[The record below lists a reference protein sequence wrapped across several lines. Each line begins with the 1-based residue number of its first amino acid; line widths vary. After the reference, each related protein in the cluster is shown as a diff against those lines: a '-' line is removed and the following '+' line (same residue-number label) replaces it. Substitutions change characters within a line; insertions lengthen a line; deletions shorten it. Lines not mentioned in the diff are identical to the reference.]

1 MTKIDLETLKSIEK
15 LVKIGVR
22 NDSGEKMMLNF
33 SKMDRVKKDGQLIM
47 LYLKTEGE
55 NYNLKAIDNIPEY
68 LEDDDFKY
76 PYVRK
81 IIYAIGAQPQPESLL
96 ALEKLAS
103 ETNDTEI
110 KKLVL
115 HQLEKRKEMGR

>member
-47 LYLKTEGE
+47 LYLKTEGK
-55 NYNLKAIDNIPEY
+55 NYNLKAIDNIPKY

-96 ALEKLAS
+96 ALEKLAA

-110 KKLVL
+110 KKLAL

>member
-1 MTKIDLETLKSIEK
+1 
-15 LVKIGVR
+15 
-22 NDSGEKMMLNF
+22 MLNF
-33 SKMDRVKKDGQLIM
+33 SKMDRVKKYGQLIM

-76 PYVRK
+76 PYIRK

-110 KKLVL
+110 NKLAL
-115 HQLEKRKEMGR
+115 NQLEKRKELRR

>member
-76 PYVRK
+76 PYIRK
-81 IIYAIGAQPQPESLL
+81 IIYAIGAQPQPEILL

-103 ETNDTEI
+103 DTNDTEI
-110 KKLVL
+110 KKLAL